1 MQLNHIDLPV
11 PDVAATSAFFQDYLG
26 FQHLQ
31 TMGDH
36 EMAILRGEG
45 GLVLVLNRRAATDSG
60 AFPDSFHIGFL
71 LESDQAVHAAYAR
84 LKDAP
89 LEQLSA
95 VQESHGACVFF
106 LQAPGGIRVEIS
118 HRQG

>member
-1 MQLNHIDLPV
+1 
-11 PDVAATSAFFQDYLG
+11 
-26 FQHLQ
+26 
-31 TMGDH
+31 MGDH
-36 EMAILRGEG
+36 EMTILRGEG

-71 LESDQAVHAAYAR
+71 LDSDQAVHAAYAR

-95 VQESHGACVFF
+95 VQESRGACVFF
-106 LQAPGGIRVEIS
+106 LRAPGGIRVEIS